1 MSQYNITYVFLWSL
15 ILKFEA
21 HSVAVTTVKL
31 RYQKR
36 LLINYHI
43 PSNTLL
49 TVNILWTHYATINKR

>member
-21 HSVAVTTVKL
+21 QSVAVTTVKL

-36 LLINYHI
+36 LLINYRI

-49 TVNILWTHYATINKR
+49 TVNILWTH